1 MARAH
6 LKPKITPHRRLIAPH
21 PISYMS
27 ALSSSCSALLCCIYS
42 APSPFPRT
50 LRSRSAL
57 SVTHRMASAMELS
70 LLNPAMHHHGI
81 AAKTASPLPVL
92 PARRGA
98 VRFRVRAAAAAPPA
112 PAAKPGSPKKRG
124 KTEVNESLL
133 TPRFYTTDFDEMEQ
147 LFNAEINKQL
157 NQDEFDALL
166 QEFKTDYNQTHF
178 IRNPEFKEAAD
189 KMQGPLRQIFVE
201 FLERSCTAEFSG
213 FLLYKEL
220 GRRLKKTNPVV
231 AEIFS
236 LMSRDEARHAGF
248 LNKGLSDFNLA
259 LDLGF
264 LTKARKYTFFKP
276 KFIFYATYLSEKIGY
291 WRYITIFRH
300 LKANPEYQV
309 YPIFKYFENWCQDEN
324 RHGDFFSALLKA
336 QPQFLN
342 DWKAKLWSRFF
353 CLSVYITMYLND
365 CQRSAFY
372 EGIGLNTKEFDMHV
386 IYETNRTTARIFPAV
401 PDVENP
407 EFKRKLDRMVDI
419 NLKIISI
426 GESNDMPLVKN
437 LKRVPLIAQLVSEI
451 IAAYLMPPIE
461 SGSVDFAEFEPKLVY

>member
-1 MARAH
+1 
-6 LKPKITPHRRLIAPH
+6 
-21 PISYMS
+21 
-27 ALSSSCSALLCCIYS
+27 
-42 APSPFPRT
+42 
-50 LRSRSAL
+50 
-57 SVTHRMASAMELS
+57 MASAMELS
-70 LLNPAMHHHGI
+70 LLNPTMHHHGI
-81 AAKTASPLPVL
+81 ASKTASHLPAV
-92 PARRGA
+92 PARRASSSA
-98 VRFRVRAAAAAPPA
+98 VRFRVRASAAAPPA

-124 KTEVNESLL
+124 KTEVSESLL

-324 RHGDFFSALLKA
+324 RHGDFFSALMKA

-353 CLSVYITMYLND
+353 CLSVYVTMYLND

-372 EGIGLNTKEFDMHV
+372 EGIGLDTKEFDMHV
-386 IYETNRTTARIFPAV
+386 IIETNRTTARIFPAV

-407 EFKRKLDRMVDI
+407 EFKRKLDRMVEI
-419 NLKIISI
+419 NLKIIAI
-426 GESNDMPLVKN
+426 GESNDLPLVKN

-461 SGSVDFAEFEPKLVY
+461 SGSVDFADFEPKLVY

>member
-1 MARAH
+1 MA
-6 LKPKITPHRRLIAPH
+6 
-21 PISYMS
+21 S
-27 ALSSSCSALLCCIYS
+27 
-42 APSPFPRT
+42 
-50 LRSRSAL
+50 
-57 SVTHRMASAMELS
+57 SAMELS
-70 LLNPAMHHHGI
+70 LLNPASMRHHRGL
-81 AAKTASPLPVL
+81 AAKPSAAGRSSV
-92 PARRGA
+92 
-98 VRFRVRAAAAAPPA
+98 VRFRVSATAATPAAPP
-112 PAAKPGSPKKRG
+112 KSSGPKKRG
-124 KTEVNESLL
+124 KTEIQETLL
-133 TPRFYTTDFDEMEQ
+133 TPRFYTTDFDEMER

-157 NQDEFDALL
+157 NQAEFDALL

-178 IRNPEFKEAAD
+178 VRNPEFKAAAD
-189 KMQGPLRQIFVE
+189 KMEGPLRQIFVE

-353 CLSVYITMYLND
+353 CLSVISSYSSIKDGLTQKVYVTMYLND
-365 CQRSAFY
+365 CQRTSFY
-372 EGIGLNTKEFDMHV
+372 EGIGLDTKEFDMHV
-386 IYETNRTTARIFPAV
+386 IIETNRTTARIFPAV
-401 PDVENP
+401 LDVENP
-407 EFKRKLDRMVDI
+407 EFKRKLDRMVEI
-419 NLKIISI
+419 NQKIIAI
-426 GESNDMPLVKN
+426 GQSDDMPLLKN
-437 LKRVPLIAQLVSEI
+437 LKRIPLVAALVSEI

-461 SGSVDFAEFEPKLVY
+461 SGSVDFAEFEPQLVY